1 MRFFWPDYYYIIL
14 VVPAIILSLIA
25 QFGVK
30 STYAKMKK
38 VQSSRRLTGAQ
49 AAFAVLRH
57 YGITNVSVVQIGGE
71 LSDHYDPRANVIRL
85 SPEVYGGCSIAAVGI
100 ACHEAGHAA
109 QHAQNYAPIKIRNAV
124 IPIANI
130 GSSAGV
136 LLAVLGYFLNF
147 GLLTNIGIILFAFV
161 VIFQLVT
168 LPVEF
173 NASARAMKVI
183 EETGLLTDDERSGAR
198 KVLTAAAMTYVAALL
213 VSLASL
219 LRLILLFGRRNN
231 NSR

>member
-30 STYAKMKK
+30 STYSKMKR
-38 VQSSRRLTGAQ
+38 VRSSRGLTGAQ

-57 YGITNVSVVQIGGE
+57 YGITNVSVEQIGGE

-85 SPEVYGGCSIAAVGI
+85 SSEVYGGCSIAAIGI

-109 QHAQNYAPIKIRNAV
+109 QHAQNYAPIKIRNAI
-124 IPIANI
+124 IPIANL

-136 LLAVLGYFLNF
+136 LLAIAGYFLNF
-147 GLLTNIGIILFAFV
+147 GLLTNIGIMLFAFV
-161 VIFQLVT
+161 VLFQLAT

-173 NASARAMKVI
+173 NASARAMRVI
-183 EETGLLTDDERSGAR
+183 EETGLLTDDERRGAR

-219 LRLILLFGRRNN
+219 LRLILVFGKRNN
-231 NSR
+231 NR